1 MRKSLLLFSFLLAA
15 AVHGQQAPINTLSGV
30 HATRHSA
37 ALQQTPTATPSFARV
52 SASIA
57 ATVGQAVKSEYTRVP
72 LGQAAQAGYGAA
84 IVNTGGDDF
93 TGVVRL
99 RVMDP
104 TMAVVATASSAPTLV
119 TAGTTSAVLAV
130 TPSYTPAAPGVYTY
144 TYDILVD
151 GTSDVAST
159 ADVTYT
165 VQFTASE
172 MARDNDVVGGALGI
186 GAGDGGYLGQSFALS
201 SDTTL
206 SSVSIFTVANNQ
218 GVAVE
223 MGCAVFKLVGG
234 VPQLLQTLPSIMIP
248 SLDPAGWHDFAL
260 ATPLEFNAGDV
271 IVVCAQEYGQTI
283 QVGLTNTIFTAGST
297 YVNWPSNPFGTWA
310 PNEQFGAAF
319 AKPYMIRPSFSCSLP
334 DPIAAATQSFCEG
347 ATVADLDGTG
357 TNIEWFDAIASAAAL
372 TPDTVLVTQTYYV
385 SQSQGLC
392 SSDRVPVS
400 VTVTPITSNVTT
412 ISACDSYTWDE
423 NATTYT
429 ASGTYNVV
437 NGCHTETLNLTVTP
451 STSNTAVVEACD
463 SYTWP
468 VNGFTYTE
476 SGSYDVTNGCHT
488 EILELTITPSTSN
501 TAVVEACD
509 SYTWAVNGFTYTESG
524 SYDVT
529 NGCHT
534 EILELTILLPV
545 NILDQPADQNLVEGT
560 TASFSVIADNAAT
573 YQWQG
578 SIDGGANW
586 IDIPEGDG
594 ISGTDTNTLTIDGT
608 VVTTGISGLM
618 VRAFMTNGTCS
629 TAFTNSA
636 VLSVTLGTNTAAL
649 NNLSI
654 YPNPTRN
661 LVNVSTNG
669 VAAKITVSDINGRLI
684 HSAASQ
690 TGEAQIDLSNVQ
702 AGIYLFTIT
711 TDYGVVNKKVIKE

>member
-1 MRKSLLLFSFLLAA
+1 TS
-15 AVHGQQAPINTLSGV
+15 NT
-30 HATRHSA
+30 
-37 ALQQTPTATPSFARV
+37 
-52 SASIA
+52 
-57 ATVGQAVKSEYTRVP
+57 
-72 LGQAAQAGYGAA
+72 
-84 IVNTGGDDF
+84 
-93 TGVVRL
+93 
-99 RVMDP
+99 
-104 TMAVVATASSAPTLV
+104 AVV
-119 TAGTTSAVLAV
+119 
-130 TPSYTPAAPGVYTY
+130 
-144 TYDILVD
+144 
-151 GTSDVAST
+151 
-159 ADVTYT
+159 
-165 VQFTASE
+165 E
-172 MARDNDVVGGALGI
+172 
-186 GAGDGGYLGQSFALS
+186 
-201 SDTTL
+201 
-206 SSVSIFTVANNQ
+206 
-218 GVAVE
+218 
-223 MGCAVFKLVGG
+223 
-234 VPQLLQTLPSIMIP
+234 
-248 SLDPAGWHDFAL
+248 
-260 ATPLEFNAGDV
+260 
-271 IVVCAQEYGQTI
+271 
-283 QVGLTNTIFTAGST
+283 
-297 YVNWPSNPFGTWA
+297 
-310 PNEQFGAAF
+310 
-319 AKPYMIRPSFSCSLP
+319 
-334 DPIAAATQSFCEG
+334 
-347 ATVADLDGTG
+347 
-357 TNIEWFDAIASAAAL
+357 
-372 TPDTVLVTQTYYV
+372 
-385 SQSQGLC
+385 
-392 SSDRVPVS
+392 
-400 VTVTPITSNVTT
+400 
-412 ISACDSYTWDE
+412 ACDSYYWAV
-423 NATTYT
+423 NGFTYT
-429 ASGTYNVV
+429 ESGSYDVT
-437 NGCHTETLNLTVTP
+437 NGCHTEILELIITP

-463 SYTWP
+463 SYYWA

-534 EILELTILLPV
+534 EILELTISLPV
-545 NILDQPADQNLVEGT
+545 NILDEPADQNLVEGT
-560 TASFSVIADNAAT
+560 TASFSVVAENAAT

-586 IDIPEGDG
+586 IDIPEGSG

-608 VVTTGISGLM
+608 VVTTDISGLM

-661 LVNVSTNG
+661 LVNLSTNG